1 MMDMLQKEFEK
12 RQAQHNELV
21 SKYNEKAESKKKV
34 EAEMIELEKEILFNQ
49 GAMKMLDDLAVQIN
63 QTEQPAEVITS
74 DVNSEIITE
83 A

>member
-34 EAEMIELEKEILFNQ
+34 EAEMVEIEKEILFNQ
-49 GAMKMLDDLAVQIN
+49 GAMKMLDELAVQL
-63 QTEQPAEVITS
+63 TPSEQPAEVITS
-74 DVNSEIITE
+74 DAASEIITE